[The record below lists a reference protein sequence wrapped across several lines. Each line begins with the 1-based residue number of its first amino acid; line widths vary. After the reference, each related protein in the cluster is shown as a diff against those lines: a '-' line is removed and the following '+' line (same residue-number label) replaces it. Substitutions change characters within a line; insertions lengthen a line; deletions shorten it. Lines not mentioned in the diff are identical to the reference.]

1 MHMMTMTLEPFPVEY
16 VFLASLI
23 LMGLS
28 TLYFFVKR
36 DAAKYNRSAFAVTAT
51 TTIASLVLYAGVIW
65 VGDLSPFRW
74 LFYIV
79 SCSILMVTIMKVLSV
94 KKENH
99 IPVLVLNGLVMFTG
113 SFASFMRAYQ
123 EAMLV
128 FFLVG
133 GLFFVLQL
141 ILLAEN
147 KAKKSVS
154 KMVWM
159 YVLAGWCVF
168 PIVFLL
174 SPEAV
179 YIINASVAAVLYLV
193 LDLFTKV
200 GFYMHLSKLK

>member
-1 MHMMTMTLEPFPVEY
+1 MTMTLEPFPVEY
-16 VFLASLI
+16 VFLASLV

-36 DAAKYNRSAFAVTAT
+36 DEAKYNRSALAVTAT
-51 TTIASLVLYAGVIW
+51 TTIASLVLYAGAIW

-79 SCSILMVTIMKVLSV
+79 SCSILMMTIMKVLSV

-113 SFASFMRAYQ
+113 SIASFMRAYQ

-128 FFLVG
+128 FFLAG

-159 YVLAGWCVF
+159 YILAGWCVF

-179 YIINASVAAVLYLV
+179 YIINASVAAVLYLI